1 MTLTPLQEE
10 NIFLCHHK
18 TAQLTSAHCAN
29 GDSEER
35 GEVRTPE
42 LKLRTMGKSG
52 LHVPAQL
59 ESNWPFCLTHGSRK
73 QQAAVRKG
81 EDKRVGGPHLGPTLS
96 RGTKP
101 VTVSPGQVFP
111 LGRWERRGW
120 REGRSLCTAAQNPVL
135 HAAPRP
141 SSCLKQ
147 VQVCQPG
154 STETPSDER
163 RPSPWVLE
171 AGRPRSKCCS
181 AVSG

>member
-59 ESNWPFCLTHGSRK
+59 ESQTGLSASPMVAGSNR
-73 QQAAVRKG
+73 QQLEKERTSGWEV
-81 EDKRVGGPHLGPTLS
+81 PTL
-96 RGTKP
+96 
-101 VTVSPGQVFP
+101 
-111 LGRWERRGW
+111 
-120 REGRSLCTAAQNPVL
+120 
-135 HAAPRP
+135 APP
-141 SSCLKQ
+141 C
-147 VQVCQPG
+147 
-154 STETPSDER
+154 
-163 RPSPWVLE
+163 LE
-171 AGRPRSKCCS
+171 AQSL
-181 AVSG
+181 